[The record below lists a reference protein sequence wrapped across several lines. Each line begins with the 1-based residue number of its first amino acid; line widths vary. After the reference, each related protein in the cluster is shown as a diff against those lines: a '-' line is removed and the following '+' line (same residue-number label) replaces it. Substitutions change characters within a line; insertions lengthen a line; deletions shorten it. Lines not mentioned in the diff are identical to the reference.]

1 MHDLRTIRDNNTR
14 LAECLSVENRDPAK
28 WGLAR
33 YVGLNFYSFE
43 EFNTERERNL
53 ASIEWGNNRCGHH
66 TKLFNPIILQRNKK

>member
-1 MHDLRTIRDNNTR
+1 MHGLRTIRDNNVR
-14 LAECLSVENRDPAK
+14 LAECLSVENRNPAK

-66 TKLFNPIILQRNKK
+66 TKLFNPIIL

>member
-1 MHDLRTIRDNNTR
+1 MHDLRTIRDNNAR

-28 WGLAR
+28 WGLVR

-53 ASIEWGNNRCGHH
+53 ASIEWGNNRGGHH
-66 TKLFNPIILQRNKK
+66 TKLFNPIIL